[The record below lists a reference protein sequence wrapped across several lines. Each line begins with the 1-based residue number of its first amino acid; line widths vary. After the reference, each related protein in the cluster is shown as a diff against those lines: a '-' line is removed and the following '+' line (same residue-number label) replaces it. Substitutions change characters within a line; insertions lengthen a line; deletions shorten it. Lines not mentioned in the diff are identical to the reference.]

1 MAEKGLTCSSTDSF
15 TPPRSLTLSCLVPA
29 VFDRRRCLSVAIC
42 IVVTRFRVVDWVQC
56 QDMVSAASF
65 SPDGQLAAAGLYN
78 GRVMFYHTT
87 GLRYYTQ
94 VSEALEKQTMPGEL
108 F

>member
-1 MAEKGLTCSSTDSF
+1 MLLAAAGI
-15 TPPRSLTLSCLVPA
+15 RVP
-29 VFDRRRCLSVAIC
+29 IC
-42 IVVTRFRVVDWVQC
+42 IVVADFRVVDWVQC

-65 SPDGQLAAAGLYN
+65 SPDGQLAVAGLYN

-94 VSEALEKQTMPGEL
+94 VRRG
-108 F
+108 